1 MKKINYW
8 ILTAILTCGLGM
20 SLTSCS
26 SDNDDKDNN
35 KETVDPAPGPDDS
48 QGDAD
53 PTPGEETYTIE
64 VGPGLTLP
72 ENEFNTK
79 VPTATDFDQNIVDA
93 LKAIDKVTDV
103 KPFKMV
109 HKFDRNTKQFFTK
122 TAYFFNYKQDIDHN
136 DPSKGWFKQ
145 QCVLT
150 VAGKDRPTVLLTEG
164 YALGSAQDYK
174 NRLDSIMEPT
184 LVDVLEANC
193 LQVEHR
199 YFGWSLPEGFTNKW
213 KYLSAKQNSTDLHTI
228 VSAIK
233 KSGIVGQGKWL
244 ATGVSKPGMTTA
256 YYAYEYPGEMDAYV
270 PFCAPFMLTLSETG
284 AYNHILSAD
293 ALGDRYEKV
302 KAAFRAYCG
311 NKTLQQEAV
320 KLYLKDN
327 PTYKGM
333 DEENIRL
340 DLLKLLFNNY
350 WQKMSYVHYSLWEPL
365 VPKEGDSAEKFL
377 TYILADAR
385 TKYESED
392 DFDYELRQ
400 DYVDDLEPDTKDY
413 SNLTEGKTR
422 ADEVKKPQRTDPFE
436 VHSCIELGSV
446 INTTGWVDDL
456 LSDKEKKRITES
468 YDSSPDGVTYDKGA
482 YMRQVLDGIKNS
494 ECKMLFVY
502 GMQDPWTGNRI
513 PDDKLGG
520 NSQILYIKDG
530 THNDAIESWEASE
543 RNTLFQWLSGLGF
556 KL

>member
-1 MKKINYW
+1 MKKINFW
-8 ILTAILTCGLGM
+8 MLTAILTYGLGM

-64 VGPGLTLP
+64 VEPGLTLP

-109 HKFDRNTKQFFTK
+109 HKYNRNTKQYFTK

-164 YALGSAQDYK
+164 YALGSAQNYM

-184 LVDVLEANC
+184 LVDVLDANC

-244 ATGVSKPGMTTA
+244 ATGVSKPGMTTTF
-256 YYAYEYPGEMDAYV
+256 YAYEYPGEMDAYV
-270 PFCAPFMLTLSETG
+270 PFCAPFMLTLSETS

-293 ALGDRYEKV
+293 ALGNRYEKV

-333 DEENIRL
+333 DDEDVRL
-340 DLLKLLFNNY
+340 ILLKLLFDNY

-377 TYILADAR
+377 TYILADAK

-422 ADEVKKPQRTDPFE
+422 ADEVKKPKRSDPFDI
-436 VHSCIELGSV
+436 HSCIELGAV
-446 INTTGWVDDL
+446 ITTTGWVDDL
-456 LSDKEKKRITES
+456 LSDKEKAAIIVH
-468 YDSSPDGVTYDKGA
+468 YDPSPDGVTYDKGA
-482 YMRQVLDGIKNS
+482 YMRQVLDGIKKS
-494 ECKMLFVY
+494 ECKMMFVY

-513 PDDKLGG
+513 PDDKLGV
-520 NSQILYIKDG
+520 NCQILYIKDG
-530 THNDAIESWEASE
+530 THYDNIETWEDSE
-543 RNTLFQWLSGLGF
+543 RNTLYQWLSGLGF